1 MSLPSVTQAAAR
13 DPHEAPTSGS
23 ATRGLTEEGSRPLAP
38 LLPPAAAAEPRL
50 GTTLEGRYQIE
61 SVLGRGGMGIVYR
74 ARHLVLGTT
83 LAVKLVR
90 RAARSANYAERFLR
104 EARLASRIKHPCIV
118 SIYDFGVSPDGQPFL
133 VMELIAGLTLR
144 EVLRGSRLSV
154 ERACRIAIQLAHGM
168 QAIHEEGVIHRD
180 LKPENIFLLEEH
192 GARDLVRIG
201 DFGLAQELADDQ
213 AAGAEGRNPRA
224 EAPMPG
230 VAEDRD
236 SPASEAPTAGP
247 AGTLPGSGER
257 ADGLPGPQ
265 ARAGTPAYMSPEQVL
280 GRAAS
285 ASTDQYS
292 LGCVLY
298 ELLTGRPPFVAARQE
313 ELLELQVH
321 ALPQAPHELVDGVP
335 ESLSLLTVRMLSKA
349 PASRLPSM
357 LAIAQALER
366 ELQAVSSSSG
376 PAGHEVRQGLPRG
389 RSGVR
394 NARARLALAAVLSLG
409 AFSVPPL
416 SMPPSS
422 SELSE
427 VELATLK
434 SQALATLDGVLQGA
448 DTRTLV
454 QTLAMMALV
463 QDPEITARLLSLL
476 SDSRPQVRAEAA
488 RAVRAL
494 GDRSLL
500 VPLRR
505 LLSQDE
511 PPIVRLAAA
520 ASLDELGD
528 PVGRSGLQEWMTAT
542 TDRELRIEAAQHLC
556 RRGEEHALAVL
567 RADVASLR
575 NQPTAGLSPQQRS
588 SYLASLSCLT
598 RSGDA
603 EARTAFESLAR
614 SAESPSLRLAAVE
627 PLVALG
633 NPVGLSTARTLM
645 AAPGP
650 HQLTAAGF
658 LANRGDPAAVALCRR
673 LLSTKSATTSDLSR
687 ALLGLAA
694 DGEPPDARRT
704 AQWQHEPRVEI
715 RLAAALAT
723 LRLLTNAPSVMATQ
737 SLRWARTA
745 LADPSSSVR
754 LAAVEIL
761 GSLASTQAEA
771 LLDRLSADASAEVR
785 RAALQALVRHP
796 GTVALERIRAHL
808 SDSDTEVRWDA
819 ISYLG
824 RLIPEL
830 RRIGQGGMAEQ
841 GVRLLKSLAA
851 QAEIAEQALASAALL
866 RLGEQVLD
874 GLLGIVMAAPMAARL
889 RLVQELPASSEVIQ
903 SMLSDPD
910 AGVRVAAARRLA
922 QLGSKAGLAP
932 LREASQQGGWSGA
945 VATVLRARLGDADVP
960 ANAASYSVQSPLL
973 LRLAALAIWQPAPA
987 PKHLSELWQALS
999 DPEPA
1004 VRRLVALR
1012 SAELEDSAPLLLA
1025 LRRDPEPTV
1034 RAQAQALLGMRP
1046 SAMPFHESYLESI
1059 AARAA
1064 HKSNEPAS
1072 QPGLALKPDAVPDG
1086 GARGVDEASA
1096 LAPDLEPGTGST
1108 PSPSRE
1114 PAAPRAE
1121 AGRLLLSASS
1131 GTLLQLD
1138 DGPWGPVAAQP
1149 LVLAPGL
1156 HVLRTSEGAQTIR
1169 ITAGADTSLTL
1180 TPGRAELAY
1189 ARALQAARNRRYA
1202 ESFRRL
1208 DEAESICRTA
1218 PIQSR
1223 LGCRTLLLAISFQRG
1238 QLCSAQHMLPEAMR
1252 HYQLVIDPA
1261 ARTAVVPHQR
1271 QESIAASARLSR
1283 QLGRVLMEHR
1293 RDERCVVETIW
1304 MVPGPKSAVVD
1315 GVRQSFQ
1322 VRAGETSRVG
1332 SCM

>member
-1 MSLPSVTQAAAR
+1 MSLPPVTHAVAR
-13 DPHEAPTSGS
+13 DPREAPTSGS

-38 LLPPAAAAEPRL
+38 LLSPAAAAEPRL

-104 EARLASRIKHPCIV
+104 EARLASRIKHPSIV

-213 AAGAEGRNPRA
+213 EASAEG
-224 EAPMPG
+224 
-230 VAEDRD
+230 
-236 SPASEAPTAGP
+236 SPVSGAPTAGH

-257 ADGLPGPQ
+257 ADGVPGQQ

-280 GRAAS
+280 GRSAS

-313 ELLELQVH
+313 ELLELQVR
-321 ALPQAPHELVDGVP
+321 ALPRGPHELVNGIP
-335 ESLSLLTVRMLSKA
+335 ESLSLLTLRMLSKA
-349 PASRLPSM
+349 QASRLPSM
-357 LAIAQALER
+357 LAVAQALER
-366 ELQAVSSSSG
+366 ELQAVSPRSG
-376 PAGHEVRQGLPRG
+376 PAGSGGHQGLRRG
-389 RSGVR
+389 PSGVR

-409 AFSVPPL
+409 AFSIPPL

-463 QDPEITARLLSLL
+463 QDPEIAARFLSLL

-511 PPIVRLAAA
+511 PPSVRLAAA

-528 PVGRSGLQEWMTAT
+528 PAGRSGLQEWMTAT

-567 RADVASLR
+567 RTDVASLR
-575 NQPTAGLSPQQRS
+575 NQPAARLSPQQHS

-603 EARTAFESLAR
+603 EARTALESLAR

-627 PLVALG
+627 PLVAQG
-633 NPVGLSTARTLM
+633 NPVGLGTARTLM
-645 AAPGP
+645 ATPGP

-673 LLSTKSATTSDLSR
+673 MLSTKATTTSDLPR

-715 RLAAALAT
+715 RFAAALAT
-723 LRLLTNAPSVMATQ
+723 LRLLTNAPAVMAAQ

-745 LADPSSSVR
+745 LADPSIYVR

-771 LLDRLSADASAEVR
+771 LLERLSADESMEVR

-796 GTVALERIRAHL
+796 GSAALERIRTHL
-808 SDSDTEVRWDA
+808 NDSDTEVRWDA
-819 ISYLG
+819 IACLG

-830 RRIGQGGMAEQ
+830 RRIGQGGIAEQ

-851 QAEIAEQALASAALL
+851 QAEVAEQALASAALM

-874 GLLGIVMAAPMAARL
+874 GLLGIVMAAPVPARL
-889 RLVQELPASSEVIQ
+889 RLAQELPVSSEVIQ

-910 AGVRVAAARRLA
+910 LGVRLAAARRLA
-922 QLGSKAGLAP
+922 QFGSKAGLAL

-960 ANAASYSVQSPLL
+960 ANAARYSVQSPLL
-973 LRLAALAIWQPAPA
+973 LRLAALAVSQPAPA
-987 PKHLSELWQALS
+987 PQQLSELWQAIS

-1012 SAELEDSAPLLLA
+1012 SAELEGSAPLLLA
-1025 LRRDPEPTV
+1025 LRGDPEPTV
-1034 RAQAQALLGMRP
+1034 RAQAQALLGMRR
-1046 SAMPFHESYLESI
+1046 SSSMPLSDSYLESV
-1059 AARAA
+1059 ATRAA
-1064 HKSNEPAS
+1064 HERDEPAS
-1072 QPGLALKPDAVPDG
+1072 QPGLARNPDSVRDG
-1086 GARGVDEASA
+1086 GTRGVDAASA
-1096 LAPDLEPGTGST
+1096 LAPDLEPGTDSS

-1114 PAAPRAE
+1114 SAAPRAE

-1131 GTLLQLD
+1131 GTLLQVD
-1138 DGPWGPVAAQP
+1138 DGPWGPAASQP
-1149 LVLAPGL
+1149 LVLAPGI
-1156 HVLRTSEGAQTIR
+1156 HALRTSEGAQAIR

-1180 TPGRAELAY
+1180 PPSRAELAY

-1202 ESFRRL
+1202 ESFRSL
-1208 DEAESICRTA
+1208 DEAEALCRTA
-1218 PIQSR
+1218 PLQSR
-1223 LGCRTLLLAISFQRG
+1223 PGCRTLLLAISFQRG

-1261 ARTAVVPHQR
+1261 ARTAVVPRQR
-1271 QESIAASARLSR
+1271 EEAIAASARLSR

-1293 RDERCVVETIW
+1293 RDERCVVETLW

-1332 SCM
+1332 SCT